1 MDKPIGPL
9 GTQMRPRPHLSPLL
23 HCPAPHSSPMSVSF
37 RKLVLE
43 SEFQGM

>member
-1 MDKPIGPL
+1 MDKPMGPL
-9 GTQMRPRPHLSPLL
+9 GTQMGPRPHLSPL
-23 HCPAPHSSPMSVSF
+23 PHGPVPDSSPTSVSF